1 MSKENKTSD
10 KQQNGNDFIAD
21 VGGSYSLVLNL
32 EDLPNEEWKDIPGY
46 DGYYQ
51 CSNYGR
57 IKSLKREYKRETKH
71 GFVIGYT
78 KEIIK
83 KPTKV
88 KVKRSNTEAL
98 YISLSVDGIKKTD
111 TVSQWV
117 GITFIG
123 DKKKGF
129 HFQHKNKNSLDNRLI
144 NIEQVTIK
152 ISKSNDFAH
161 NKRDA
166 HNYKYL
172 PKQKLKITRDDG
184 KVFTFS
190 DIVNEYG
197 WAAYFNILK
206 GYNVRK
212 HKWSVSL
219 L

>member
-1 MSKENKTSD
+1 MKSKKLNNQENANSD
-10 KQQNGNDFIAD
+10 LGA

-32 EDLPNEEWKDIPGY
+32 EDLPNEEWKDIPNY
-46 DGYYQ
+46 DGIYQ

-57 IKSLKREYKRETKH
+57 IKSLKREYKRQTKH

-83 KPTKV
+83 KPTKI
-88 KVKRSNTEAL
+88 KVKGTNTEAL
-98 YISLSVDGIKKTD
+98 YISLSVDGIRITD

-123 DKKKGF
+123 DKKRGF
-129 HFQHKNKNSLDNRLI
+129 HFQHKNKNSLDNRLS
-144 NIEQVTIK
+144 NIEQVKIK
-152 ISKSNDFAH
+152 ISKSNDFKH
-161 NKRDA
+161 NKREA
-166 HNYKYL
+166 HNYKHL

-197 WAAYFNILK
+197 RAAYINILK
-206 GYNVRK
+206 GNNVRK
-212 HKWSVSL
+212 HKWAVSL

>member
-1 MSKENKTSD
+1 MNNAEKTQLTIPRVS
-10 KQQNGNDFIAD
+10 
-21 VGGSYSLVLNL
+21 GSYSLVLNL
-32 EDLPNEEWKDIPGY
+32 EDLPNEEWKDIPNY
-46 DGYYQ
+46 DGIYQ

-57 IKSLKREYKRETKH
+57 IKSLKREYKRQTKH

-78 KEIIK
+78 KEIIR
-83 KPTKV
+83 KPTKI
-88 KVKRSNTEAL
+88 KIKGTNTEVL
-98 YISLSVDGIKKTD
+98 YISLKVDGIRKTD

-129 HFQHKNKNSLDNRLI
+129 HFQHKNKNSLDNRLS

-152 ISKSNDFAH
+152 ISMSNDFKH
-161 NKRDA
+161 NKREV
-166 HNYKYL
+166 HNYKFL
-172 PKQKLKITRDDG
+172 PKPKYKITRDDG

-197 WAAYFNILK
+197 RAAYFNILK

-212 HKWSVSL
+212 HKWDVSL

>member
-1 MSKENKTSD
+1 MDKETK
-10 KQQNGNDFIAD
+10 KEQNPLCTIPR
-21 VGGSYSLVLNL
+21 VSGSYSLVLNL
-32 EDLPNEEWKDIPGY
+32 EDLPGEEWKDIPNYEGF
-46 DGYYQ
+46 YQ
-51 CSNYGR
+51 CSTYGR
-57 IKSLKREYKRETKH
+57 IKSLKREYKRQTKH

-83 KPTKV
+83 KPTKI
-88 KVKRSNTEAL
+88 KVKGTNTEVL
-98 YISLSVDGIKKTD
+98 YISLSVDGIRKTD

-129 HFQHKNKNSLDNRLI
+129 HFQHKNKNSLDNRLS

-152 ISKSNDFAH
+152 TSKSNDFKH
-161 NKRDA
+161 NKREV
-166 HNYKYL
+166 HNYKFL
-172 PKQKLKITRDDG
+172 PKPKYKITRDDG
-184 KVFTFS
+184 KVFTYS

-197 WAAYFNILK
+197 RSAYFNILK

-212 HKWSVSL
+212 HKWDVSL

>member
-1 MSKENKTSD
+1 MTIEKTEHQDNHNHSLLTS
-10 KQQNGNDFIAD
+10 

-32 EDLPNEEWKDIPGY
+32 EDLPDEEWKDIPGY
-46 DGYYQ
+46 DGIYQ

-57 IKSLKREYKRETKH
+57 IKSLKREYKRQTKH

-78 KEIIK
+78 KEIIR
-83 KPTKV
+83 KPIKV
-88 KVKRSNTEAL
+88 KIKNSNTIAL
-98 YISLSVDGIKKTD
+98 YVSLSVDGIRKAD

-129 HFQHKNKNSLDNRLI
+129 YFQHKNKNSLDNRLS
-144 NIEQVTIK
+144 NIEHVEIP
-152 ISKSNDFAH
+152 ISRKNDFKH
-161 NKRDA
+161 NKREA
-166 HNYKYL
+166 LNYKNL

-184 KVFTFS
+184 RVFTYS

-197 WAAYFNILK
+197 RSAYLNILK

-212 HKWSVSL
+212 HKWDISL

>member
-1 MSKENKTSD
+1 MIVESIKHQDGTNPPLP
-10 KQQNGNDFIAD
+10 IAS

-32 EDLPNEEWKDIPGY
+32 EDLPNEEWKDIPNY
-46 DGYYQ
+46 DGIYQ

-57 IKSLKREYKRETKH
+57 IKSLKREYKRQTKH

-83 KPTKV
+83 KPTKI
-88 KVKRSNTEAL
+88 KVKGTNTEAL
-98 YISLSVDGIKKTD
+98 YISLSVDGIRITD

-123 DKKKGF
+123 DKKRGF
-129 HFQHKNKNSLDNRLI
+129 HFQHKNKNSLDNRLS
-144 NIEQVTIK
+144 NIEQVKIK
-152 ISKSNDFAH
+152 ISKSNDFKH
-161 NKRDA
+161 NKREA
-166 HNYKYL
+166 HNYKHL

-184 KVFTFS
+184 KVFTYS

-197 WAAYFNILK
+197 RAAYINILK
-206 GYNVRK
+206 GNNVRK
-212 HKWSVSL
+212 HKWAVSL

>member
-1 MSKENKTSD
+1 MKNESSSTIQKQALRKT
-10 KQQNGNDFIAD
+10 D
-21 VGGSYSLVLNL
+21 VGGSYSLVLTL

-46 DGYYQ
+46 DGIYQ

-57 IKSLKREYKRETKH
+57 IKSLRREFKRQTKQ

-78 KEIIK
+78 KEMIR
-83 KPTKV
+83 KPTKI
-88 KVKRSNTEAL
+88 KVKGTNTEAL
-98 YISLSVDGIKKTD
+98 YISLKVDGVRKTD

-129 HFQHKNKNSLDNRLI
+129 HFQHKNKNSLDNRLS
-144 NIEQVTIK
+144 NIEQVKIK

-161 NKRDA
+161 NKREP
-166 HNYKYL
+166 HNYKHL

-190 DIVNEYG
+190 EIVNEYG
-197 WAAYFNILK
+197 RAAYSNILK

-212 HKWSVSL
+212 HKWDVSL

>member
-1 MSKENKTSD
+1 MKEDTNLQIST
-10 KQQNGNDFIAD
+10 NPLLVIPD

-32 EDLPNEEWKDIPGY
+32 EDLPNEEWKDIPDY
-46 DGYYQ
+46 DGIYQ

-71 GFVIGYT
+71 GFVMGYT
-78 KEIIK
+78 KEIIR

-88 KVKRSNTEAL
+88 KVKGTNTEAL
-98 YISLSVDGIKKTD
+98 YISLSVDGIRKTD

-117 GITFIG
+117 GTTFIG
-123 DKKKGF
+123 EKKKGY
-129 HFQHKNKNSLDNRLI
+129 HFQHKNKNSLDNRLL
-144 NIEQVTIK
+144 NIEQVIIK
-152 ISKSNDFAH
+152 VSKSNDFAH
-161 NKRDA
+161 NKREA
-166 HNYKYL
+166 HNYKHL

-197 WAAYFNILK
+197 RAAYVNILK
-206 GYNVRK
+206 GQNVRK
-212 HKWSVSL
+212 HKWYVGL